1 MTWGFLSSN
10 VQKNS
15 REIRLVRFYTETSLA
30 AYNLIWPFT
39 SKQILVLIKDLFGSN
54 QRRAEEEQYRGKNSA
69 NYRAVWKRRL
79 ENQLGHKA
87 VNVVASL
94 VLNFCGFIQGHNV
107 CSWSNKSGWKI
118 WLFPLHELLQIENR
132 THLWFVFISI
142 FAGNYCG
149 SL

>member
-39 SKQILVLIKDLFGSN
+39 SKQLLVLIKDLFGSN

-69 NYRAVWKRRL
+69 NYRAVWKGRL

-107 CSWSNKSGWKI
+107 LSGSKI

-132 THLWFVFISI
+132 THLWFVKFISI